1 MYKGLLGGKPGR
13 KNQNA
18 QAKQHADELKK
29 AEGSSS
35 KIITEPM
42 YRKVFHDI
50 RKDWSLGT
58 GQIIGPVMNQGLK
71 DICWAVCFSR
81 LSQANHNI
89 DNPNNPLEFSYNDLI
104 NQVKPKKKEELALS
118 NLKKAFRLIKDP
130 GMLKVST
137 TRHGAM
143 AGGDKGQRIAFDFDL
158 YEDVDA
164 AYIQQLLDDSYPV
177 ALRLQLDFQFSSNK
191 GEIYYLPRKEIIT
204 PSSRLHSI
212 ILMGHGITKE
222 GKLYF
227 IGQNSWGT
235 GWGCEGY
242 IQIVIEEKCDIICL
256 KH

>member
-1 MYKGLLGGKPGR
+1 MHKGLLGGKPGR

-18 QAKQHADELKK
+18 QAKQHSDALKK

-42 YRKVFHDI
+42 YRK
-50 RKDWSLGT
+50 
-58 GQIIGPVMNQGLK
+58 
-71 DICWAVCFSR
+71 
-81 LSQANHNI
+81 
-89 DNPNNPLEFSYNDLI
+89 
-104 NQVKPKKKEELALS
+104 
-118 NLKKAFRLIKDP
+118 
-130 GMLKVST
+130 
-137 TRHGAM
+137 
-143 AGGDKGQRIAFDFDL
+143 
-158 YEDVDA
+158 
-164 AYIQQLLDDSYPV
+164 
-177 ALRLQLDFQFSSNK
+177 
-191 GEIYYLPRKEIIT
+191 IYYLPRKEIIT

>member
-1 MYKGLLGGKPGR
+1 MSNKMYKGSLGGKPGR

-143 AGGDKGQRIAFDFDL
+143 DGGDKGQRIKFDFDL

-212 ILMGHGITKE
+212 ILMG
-222 GKLYF
+222 
-227 IGQNSWGT
+227 
-235 GWGCEGY
+235 
-242 IQIVIEEKCDIICL
+242 
-256 KH
+256 

>member
-1 MYKGLLGGKPGR
+1 MSNKMYKGSLGGKPGR

-104 NQVKPKKKEELALS
+104 NQ
-118 NLKKAFRLIKDP
+118 
-130 GMLKVST
+130 
-137 TRHGAM
+137 

-177 ALRLQLDFQFSSNK
+177 ALRLQLDFEFSSNK

-204 PSSRLHSI
+204 EDTRLHSI

>member
-1 MYKGLLGGKPGR
+1 MSNKMYKGSLGGKPGR

-143 AGGDKGQRIAFDFDL
+143 DGGDKGQRIKFDFDL

-177 ALRLQLDFQFSSNK
+177 ALRSTICQGRRS
-191 GEIYYLPRKEIIT
+191 LPRAVDYT
-204 PSSRLHSI
+204 ALF
-212 ILMGHGITKE
+212 LWVKE